1 MKSAYQVV
9 TDKVVELLEKGTVPW
24 QKPWKPGMT
33 PTNFKSGRHYKGINM
48 FLLSVMGFES
58 PYWLTLRQA
67 NKLGGRIKGG
77 QKSVPVIFWNWI
89 EIKDKET
96 GDIKEKPFLKYYR
109 VFNAEQ
115 ITGITFPDLNID
127 QTEFT
132 PIERCANIILAMSK
146 APEIQ
151 HKMQSAWYR
160 PDADIVNMP
169 KPESFD
175 QPERYYSTL
184 FHELSHSTGHKDR
197 LARESLTA
205 KAKFGTTKYGKEE
218 LVAEMGSTFLCSEAG
233 IENMTIDNS
242 AAYIENWLKRLRKD
256 ANLIV
261 QSASQAQK
269 AVDYILN
276 ANQN

>member
-48 FLLSVMGFES
+48 FLLSIMGFES
-58 PYWLTLRQA
+58 PYWLTLHQA

-132 PIERCANIILAMSK
+132 PIERCANIVVEMPK
-146 APEIQ
+146 APKIQ

-160 PDADIVNMP
+160 PDADVVNMP
-169 KPESFD
+169 KPESFNL
-175 QPERYYSTL
+175 PEEYYSTL

-218 LVAEMGSTFLCSEAG
+218 LIAEMGATFLCSEAG
-233 IENMTIDNS
+233 IENTTIDNS
-242 AAYIENWLKRLRKD
+242 AAYIDNWLKRLRKD

-261 QSASQAQK
+261 QVASQAQK

-276 ANQN
+276 VNQY